1 MKKSILQFPNHI
13 DDALQIKNN
22 FFTDKVNYN
31 SVIISGQGGSAIGGF
46 LIYDLLDFKNSTT
59 PLIINQGYNLPKWA
73 SNKTLL
79 IISSYSGNTEETI
92 NVYKQ
97 GIKNNCKIICLTS
110 GGALLESAIE
120 NKIEYILLPSGFQ
133 PRAAIAYSIV
143 QLFKILKNKNINLSF
158 SNLNFNSFKNVA
170 SFLKENQRNI
180 INQAKKI
187 ADLIDEKIS
196 ILYCSSLFYAT
207 ALRFKQQINENS
219 KSHCWFNIIPEMNH
233 NEIEAYTKNAN
244 INNFIIIW
252 IDDKDI
258 HPRNKRRLDIS
269 KSILSKKIK
278 KQIDIRLDL
287 NNVKS
292 SFVKYLIY
300 INLMDWIS
308 YYAAIL
314 KNVDPSIIPNIN
326 ELKKSL

>member
-120 NKIEYILLPSGFQ
+120 NKIEYILLPGGFQ
-133 PRAAIAYSIV
+133 PRAAIGYSIV

-233 NEIEAYTKNAN
+233 NEIVGWSKNYSN
-244 INNFIIIW
+244 IITLFIE
-252 IDDKDI
+252 
-258 HPRNKRRLDIS
+258 
-269 KSILSKKIK
+269 
-278 KQIDIRLDL
+278 
-287 NNVKS
+287 S
-292 SFVKYLIY
+292 SFDTQKNKTRISLTHQHIKDFSSTYFISPEGNDVFTQIFYLIHFFDFVSLFLA
-300 INLMDWIS
+300 NR
-308 YYAAIL
+308 
-314 KNVDPSIIPNIN
+314 KNVDPSKIESIDK
-326 ELKKSL
+326 LKIGLKNNL